1 MSAEVDVLP
10 LHVLH
15 LPDKVQIVHIRS
27 MFLCGHADLAAA
39 LVHFVDDGVL
49 RFQLVHT
56 VGKRGVVLVGIQ
68 QIHHNIAVDLRKG
81 VLNSGWQVK
90 IAVAH
95 GAHFL
100 IVFILNGAYRFLLL
114 KSLSSYILEFFF
126 IETQLNFKI
135 LRCEESYFLR

>member
-1 MSAEVDVLP
+1 MSAEVDVLS

-15 LPDKVQIVHIRS
+15 LPGKVQIVHIRPTL
-27 MFLCGHADLAAA
+27 LCGHADLAAA

-56 VGKRGVVLVGIQ
+56 VGKLCVVLVGIQ
-68 QIHHNIAVDLRKG
+68 QIHHNITVDLRKSI
-81 VLNSGWQVK
+81 LNAGWQIK

-100 IVFILNGAYRFLLL
+100 IVFIILY
-114 KSLSSYILEFFF
+114 LSP
-126 IETQLNFKI
+126 IETGGI
-135 LRCEESYFLR
+135 L